1 MAAMDGPDEFT
12 DEHRSV
18 LDFEK
23 HWWRH
28 QGNKA
33 AQIQARLSLTP
44 ARYYRLL
51 NAAIDH
57 PDSLAY
63 DPMLV
68 KRLRRLREVRK
79 ARRRRSRAQGDPTA
93 LTPGSDRTS

>member
-1 MAAMDGPDEFT
+1 MAVAPEFT

-23 HWWRH
+23 HWWKH
-28 QGNKA
+28 QGTKA
-33 AQIQARLSLTP
+33 AQIQAQLGINS

-51 NAAIDH
+51 NAAINH
-57 PDSLAY
+57 PGALEH
-63 DPMLV
+63 DPMLA

-79 ARRRRSRAQGDPTA
+79 VQRRSRRAETYATDVS
-93 LTPGSDRTS
+93 PG

>member
-1 MAAMDGPDEFT
+1 MDDPHEFT
-12 DEHRSV
+12 AEHRSV

-23 HWWRH
+23 HWWKH

-33 AQIQARLSLTP
+33 AQIQARLALST

-57 PDSLAY
+57 PSAVEH

-79 ARRRRSRAQGDPTA
+79 AQRRRSRGEIYATRNA
-93 LTPGSDRTS
+93 SDSDSS

>member
-1 MAAMDGPDEFT
+1 MDPMDSTPEFT

-23 HWWRH
+23 HWWKH

-33 AQIQARLSLTP
+33 AQIQARLGISST
-44 ARYYRLL
+44 RYYRVL
-51 NAAIDH
+51 NAAISH
-57 PDSLAY
+57 PDALEH

-68 KRLRRLREVRK
+68 KRLRRLRDVRK
-79 ARRRRSRAQGDPTA
+79 AHRRSRRIESYETGISPS
-93 LTPGSDRTS
+93 SDQSS

>member
-1 MAAMDGPDEFT
+1 MADMDGPYEFT

-33 AQIQARLSLTP
+33 AQIQARLGLTT

-57 PDSLAY
+57 PDALSH

-68 KRLRRLREVRK
+68 KRLRRLRDVRK
-79 ARRRRSRAQGDPTA
+79 ARRRRSRALGGPT
-93 LTPGSDRTS
+93 LITPSSDQSS

>member
-1 MAAMDGPDEFT
+1 MDSPGEFT
-12 DEHRSV
+12 AEHRSV

-23 HWWRH
+23 HWWKH

-33 AQIQARLSLTP
+33 AQIQARLTMGT

-57 PDSLAY
+57 PDAVEY

-79 ARRRRSRAQGDPTA
+79 AHRRRSREDTPTR
-93 LTPGSDRTS
+93 LSPGSDQTS

>member
-1 MAAMDGPDEFT
+1 MESPDELT
-12 DEHRSV
+12 AEHRSV

-23 HWWRH
+23 QWWKH

-33 AQIQARLSLTP
+33 AQIQARLGMTS
-44 ARYYRLL
+44 ARYYRVL

-57 PDSLAY
+57 PDALQY

-79 ARRRRSRAQGDPTA
+79 AHRRSRRADR
-93 LTPGSDRTS
+93 SDARISPSSDQSS

>member
-1 MAAMDGPDEFT
+1 MGAMDSPHPFT
-12 DEHRSV
+12 DEHRSA

-23 HWWRH
+23 QWWKH

-33 AQIQARLSLTP
+33 AQIQAQLGISS

-57 PDSLAY
+57 PDALIH

-79 ARRRRSRAQGDPTA
+79 AQRRSRRSEAIGA
-93 LTPGSDRTS
+93 RLSPGSDQSS

>member
-1 MAAMDGPDEFT
+1 MARMDGTPEFT

-23 HWWRH
+23 HWWKH

-33 AQIQARLSLTP
+33 AQIQAKLGVSS

-51 NAAIDH
+51 NAAISH
-57 PDSLAY
+57 PDAIEH

-79 ARRRRSRAQGDPTA
+79 TQRRSRRIESYETRISPS
-93 LTPGSDRTS
+93 SDQSS